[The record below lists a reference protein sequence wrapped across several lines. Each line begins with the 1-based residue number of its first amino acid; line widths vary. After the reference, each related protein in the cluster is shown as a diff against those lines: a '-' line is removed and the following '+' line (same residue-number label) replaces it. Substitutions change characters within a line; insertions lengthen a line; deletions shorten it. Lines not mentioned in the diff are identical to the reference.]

1 MFPGWCIGLF
11 LKSFK
16 NMKKILLSSA
26 ALLLSSLIMDAQV
39 PGEDT
44 YIHTDVVGSEIR
56 KELIMPDVNGYQV
69 LKGDFHLHTDFSDGC
84 VWPDYRVREAWYN
97 GLDVIAITDHI
108 DVLAHDEEL
117 DMKKFDYNTSSRIA
131 AKEAKYYDLIV
142 VPGIEITR
150 SKPFGHMNAL
160 FVKDSNKAD
169 VKGEMDALNA
179 MVAQGA
185 YILWNHPGWPDDK
198 CTMYPVHEEL
208 IAKGVIK
215 GVEIFNDVESYPIAY
230 DWVKEYG
237 LHPFANSDAHG
248 PVDSYY
254 KGLRPMTLLLVNER
268 SLEGVKEA
276 MFAGR
281 TIAFFAGNLMGTE
294 EYVTAMAHE
303 CLEARML
310 NKMGDVA
317 EYIVT
322 NKSDIPFIIHVDG
335 WEAPILVGPRQSV
348 KSRFGVNDTV
358 TLKNCIIGK
367 GKYVSIALEKL

>member
-1 MFPGWCIGLF
+1 MLPGWCIG
-11 LKSFK
+11 SFIK
-16 NMKKILLSSA
+16 IIQNMKKIILSSA
-26 ALLLSSLIMDAQV
+26 VLLMSSLIMDAQV

-44 YIHTDVVGSEIR
+44 YIHTDIVGSEVR
-56 KELIMPDVNGYQV
+56 KELIIPQVNGYQV

-97 GLDVIAITDHI
+97 GLDVIAITDHLE
-108 DVLAHDEEL
+108 VLSHDEEL
-117 DMKKFDYNTSSRIA
+117 DMKKFDYNASSRIA
-131 AKEAKYYDLIV
+131 AEEAKYYDLLV

-169 VKGEMDALNA
+169 VKDEMDALNA
-179 MVAQGA
+179 MVEQGA
-185 YILWNHPGWPDDK
+185 YIIWNHPGWPDDK
-198 CTMYPVHEEL
+198 CTMYPIHEEL

-254 KGLRPMTLLLVNER
+254 KGLRPMTLLFVNDR

-276 MFAGR
+276 LFAGR
-281 TIAFFAGNLMGTE
+281 TIAFFAGNLMGAE
-294 EYVTAMAHE
+294 EYVTAMAQE
-303 CLEARML
+303 CLESRML
-310 NKMGDVA
+310 NKMGDAA

-322 NKSDIPFIIHVDG
+322 NKSDIPFLIHVDG
-335 WEAPILVGPRQSV
+335 WEVPMLVGPRQTV
-348 KSRFGVNDTV
+348 KSRFGLNDTV

-367 GKYVSIALEKL
+367 GKYVSIPMEKL

>member
-1 MFPGWCIGLF
+1 
-11 LKSFK
+11 
-16 NMKKILLSSA
+16 MKKILLSSA

-108 DVLAHDEEL
+108 DVLTHDEEL

-254 KGLRPMTLLLVNER
+254 KGLRPMTLLLANER

-322 NKSDIPFIIHVDG
+322 NRSDIPFIIHVDG

>member
-1 MFPGWCIGLF
+1 
-11 LKSFK
+11 
-16 NMKKILLSSA
+16 MKKILLSSA

-131 AKEAKYYDLIV
+131 AEEAKYYDLIV

-322 NKSDIPFIIHVDG
+322 NRSDIPFIIHVDG
-335 WEAPILVGPRQSV
+335 WEAPILVGPRQTV
-348 KSRFGVNDTV
+348 KSRFGVNDSV